1 MRGNGIMNDK
11 TVTMADIR
19 ASKGQRK
26 LVMITAYDYTAA
38 RLIDETGV
46 DFILVGDSL
55 GMVMLG
61 REDTVSVTLD
71 EMIHHCKAVKRGA
84 RKAFI
89 VADMPFMTYETGC
102 RDALENAGRLFRES
116 GVRAVK
122 LEGGMSILPQ
132 VRALVGAGIPVM
144 GHIGLTPQR
153 IAQLGGFKV
162 QGKNAGAAVRIL
174 KEAKALEEAGCFA
187 VVLEAVPAPLADAV
201 TKALRIP
208 TIGIGAGA
216 GCDGQVLVLHDM
228 LGLYPDFTPRFVKKY
243 AQLGNAVKQAVREY
257 ASEVRDGVF
266 PTDAHSFAMAPQEE
280 EKLSAFLAERE
291 TPDNEKE

>member
-280 EKLSAFLAERE
+280 EKLSAFLVERE

>member
-1 MRGNGIMNDK
+1 MNDK

-280 EKLSAFLAERE
+280 EKLSAFLVERE

>member
-1 MRGNGIMNDK
+1 MNDK

>member
-1 MRGNGIMNDK
+1 MNDK

-228 LGLYPDFTPRFVKKY
+228 LGIYPDFTPRFVKKY